1 MRTFAKKDLLE
12 KLFTS
17 DQFGLQNCLVNEK
30 LPTRR
35 ENIVFEMWIKL
46 FEIGAHSINV
56 ISVRKK
62 ATLRVIVGVSIVIST
77 FLLFVST
84 KTVLSDLNQSY
95 SIPSDII
102 VEEDTSEAMNIEN
115 LCIAVIESDI
125 QTLEPAV
132 KTWFTMA
139 ANVTFFRKDP
149 SSDLKTRLADFFTSN
164 NCPNT
169 FVLKGRLENTAS
181 DRYSG
186 DH

>member
-1 MRTFAKKDLLE
+1 MCIFAKKTFRKKYL
-12 KLFTS
+12 S
-17 DQFGLQNCLVNEK
+17 DQFGLQNCLVSEK

-35 ENIVFEMWIKL
+35 ENIAFEMWIKL
-46 FEIGAHSINV
+46 FDIGAQ
-56 ISVRKK
+56 K

-84 KTVLSDLNQSY
+84 KTVLSDLSQSY

-169 FVLKGRLENTAS
+169 FVLKGTLENII
-181 DRYSG
+181 DVW
-186 DH
+186 